1 MRIAVLG
8 TGMVGRAHAAR
19 LLELGHN
26 VTIGTRDV
34 KETLLKKEKDD
45 MGNLAFSEWHN
56 GNNLINL
63 ATFAEAAKNAE
74 IIFNA
79 LKGDVAADILKS
91 LEAELNGKILVDITN
106 PLDFS
111 KGMPPTLFVSNTN
124 SLGETIQKALPQVKV
139 VKSFN
144 TLNAMLQVNPKQLA
158 EGDHTIF
165 MSGNDE
171 EAKLKVK
178 EIAQDYGWSKII
190 DLGDISTSRGT
201 EMYLPLWLR
210 LWGKLQIPKFNIKV
224 VVDENIN

>member
-34 KETLLKKEKDD
+34 TGTLLQKEKDS
-45 MGNLAFSEWHN
+45 MGNLAFSKWHN

-63 ATFAEAAKNAE
+63 ATFAEAAKSAE

-79 LKGDVAADILKS
+79 LKGDVAVSVLKS
-91 LEAELNGKILVDITN
+91 IETEINEKILVDISN

-111 KGMPPTLFVSNTN
+111 NGMPPTLFISNTD
-124 SLGETIQKALPQVKV
+124 SLGEEIQKALPKVKV
-139 VKSFN
+139 VKAFN
-144 TLNAMLQVNPKQLA
+144 TLNALLQVNPKQLA
-158 EGDHTIF
+158 EGDHTLFI
-165 MSGNDE
+165 SGNDE
-171 EAKLKVK
+171 TAKLTIK
-178 EIAQDYGWSKII
+178 EIAQSYGWSKIV
-190 DLGDISTSRGT
+190 DLGDITTARGT

-210 LWGKLQIPKFNIKV
+210 LWGKLQVSNFNIKV
-224 VVDENIN
+224 VIDEKIN